1 MKLAE
6 TRGGLLR
13 FGLRFGFLAVV
24 AAAMVSSCGSSKLSP
39 TPECAINSDCLKYGQ
54 NLICALNFCVK
65 PCRYSLDCP
74 NNERCIVLG
83 SETSA
88 DGGQVVSDGGA
99 NAPTACEA
107 PEATVCHYNSECTPL
122 VCGIDLVCRN
132 QCMTNVDCPGQGTND
147 PQVCT
152 VNSHLCADPMTD
164 KDYDPA
170 TKDFR
175 NPDGNVF
182 APFDGGPPASPD
194 ASATHHDAGSKDAP
208 AGKDAG
214 PVCVAGLAGFHPSNL
229 PAGFTVPADLPT
241 IVQNNNSTFDTDAL
255 AFATPIAPDG
265 GQPITMAVTLSDGR
279 SAALI
284 LAKSYTLSVG
294 YTLSIT
300 GQAPLIIAAD
310 SNLMIDGTINA
321 TQSGTDAWYGGGA
334 PGPSTNARGGICGLN
349 ACDGGGAAGGV
360 SNATQQGSGGGAF
373 CGNGGAG
380 SIPSADAGTPAA
392 GGTAYGSPDLIP
404 LVGGASSGSTN
415 NTVGRVNHGGGGVEL
430 VAGGILTVTENGVVN
445 MSGGADHSAYAIGG
459 GSGGGIL
466 LEAPTVNV
474 KGALVANG
482 ASGASYS
489 SPGTDG
495 QVSLMAAP
503 GGGNLGGAGSSA
515 TVINGGD
522 GMASGSNFSGGGG
535 GAGRIRINTGCGGTL
550 NTNSSALISPGASTT
565 CFTTGTLQ

>member
-6 TRGGLLR
+6 TRGGLLS
-13 FGLRFGFLAVV
+13 AVV
-24 AAAMVSSCGSSKLSP
+24 AAAMVSSCGGSAKPAP
-39 TPECAINSDCLKYGQ
+39 TPECAINSDCLKYGP
-54 NLICALNFCVK
+54 NLVCALNFCVK

-83 SETSA
+83 AAT
-88 DGGQVVSDGGA
+88 DGGTPVVNDGGA

-107 PEATVCHYNSECTPL
+107 PELTTCHYNSECSPL

-132 QCMTNVDCPGQGTND
+132 QCLTNVDCPGQGTND

-164 KDYDPA
+164 KDYDPT

-182 APFDGGPPASPD
+182 TPFDGGPPANPD
-194 ASATHHDAGSKDAP
+194 ASTTQHHDAGNNKDAP
-208 AGKDAG
+208 PPPPACN
-214 PVCVAGLAGFHPSNL
+214 PGLAGFHPSNL
-229 PAGFTVPADLPT
+229 PAAFSIPAGLPT
-241 IVQNNNSTFDTDAL
+241 IVQSVNSTFDTDAL
-255 AFATPIAPDG
+255 AFATPIAADG
-265 GQPITMAVTLSDGR
+265 GQPVAMTVTLSDGR
-279 SAALI
+279 SAAVI
-284 LAKSYTLSVG
+284 LAKSYTLTVG

-310 SNLMIDGTINA
+310 SDLVIDGTIAA
-321 TQSGTDAWYGGGA
+321 TQSGTNSWFAGGA

-349 ACDGGGAAGGV
+349 ACNGGGAPGGV

-380 SIPSADAGTPAA
+380 SIPSSDAGTPAA
-392 GGTAYGSPDLIP
+392 GGTAYGSPTLIP

-415 NTVGRVNHGGGGVEL
+415 NIVGRLNHGGGAIEL
-430 VAGGILTVTENGVVN
+430 LAGGILTVTENGVIN
-445 MSGGADHSAYAIGG
+445 MSGGADPYAYAVGG

-489 SPGTDG
+489 AAGVNG
-495 QVSLMAAP
+495 QVSLMAAV
-503 GGGNLGGAGSSA
+503 GGSNLGGNGSSA
-515 TVINGGD
+515 TVINGGN
-522 GMASGSNFSGGGG
+522 GQASGTNFSGGGG
-535 GAGRIRINTGCGGTL
+535 GAGRIRINTGCGGAL
-550 NTNSSALISPGASTT
+550 NANSSALISPGATTT
-565 CFTTGTLQ
+565 CYTTGTLN